1 MKQKIGFMGLGVMG
15 SPMAANIL
23 RAGYPVT
30 VYNRSPQKGE
40 EVVKLGAKRASSPKL
55 LVEEAD
61 VTIAMVTGPDALA
74 ELLWGPDGAAQAFN
88 ADKVFINMSTV
99 PPKFTGELRDKLLP
113 TGVTFIDAPV
123 SGSKKPAEDATL
135 VILAGGRKED
145 VDSCKPLL
153 ETMGKKVV
161 FCGEV
166 GQGSMM
172 KLAINLLLGVMMEG
186 LCEVVNFGKSAGL
199 TLDAMFEVVS
209 NGPLNAA
216 LYQMKAAS
224 LRENDFPVNFP
235 LKHMAKDLKF
245 LVDTAYDLGAPVP
258 VGQMLLHL
266 YRIGVAQDW
275 GDLDFAAIMKVLNHL
290 NPKV

>member
-1 MKQKIGFMGLGVMG
+1 MKQKIGFMGLGIMG

-30 VYNRSPQKGE
+30 VYNRSEQKGD
-40 EVVKLGAKRASSPKL
+40 EVVKRGAQRAASPKSL
-55 LVEEAD
+55 AEGAEV
-61 VTIAMVTGPDALA
+61 IFAMVTGPEALN
-74 ELLWGPDGAAQAFN
+74 ELLWGTDGAAQAFN
-88 ADKVFINMSTV
+88 ANKVFINMSTV
-99 PPKFTGELRDKLLP
+99 SPKFTRELFEKLLP

-145 VDSCKPLL
+145 VDTLTPLL
-153 ETMGKKVV
+153 ETMGKRVV
-161 FCGEV
+161 YCGEI

-172 KLAINLLLGVMMEG
+172 KLTINLLLGAMMEG

-199 TLDAMFEVVS
+199 SLDAMLEVVS

-216 LYQMKAAS
+216 IYQMKADM
-224 LRENDFPVNFP
+224 LRNNDFPVQFP
-235 LKHMAKDLKF
+235 LKHMTKDLKF
-245 LVDTAYDLGAPVP
+245 LVDTAYDLGTPVP

-266 YRIGVAQDW
+266 YRIGVAQNW
-275 GDLDFAAIMKVLNHL
+275 GDLDFAAIMKVLDHL
-290 NPKV
+290 NATE

>member
-1 MKQKIGFMGLGVMG
+1 MKQKIGFMGLGIMG

-30 VYNRSPQKGE
+30 VYNRSEQKGD
-40 EVVKLGAKRASSPKL
+40 EVVKRGAQRAASPKSL
-55 LVEEAD
+55 AEGAEVI
-61 VTIAMVTGPDALA
+61 VAMVTGPEALN
-74 ELLWGPDGAAQAFN
+74 ELLWGTDGAAQAFN
-88 ADKVFINMSTV
+88 ANKVFINMSTV
-99 PPKFTGELRDKLLP
+99 SPKFTRELFEKLLP

-145 VDSCKPLL
+145 VDTLTPLL
-153 ETMGKKVV
+153 ETMGKRVV
-161 FCGEV
+161 YCGEI

-172 KLAINLLLGVMMEG
+172 KLTINLLLGAMMEG

-199 TLDAMFEVVS
+199 SLDAMLEVVS

-216 LYQMKAAS
+216 IYQMKADM
-224 LRENDFPVNFP
+224 LRNNDFPVQFP
-235 LKHMAKDLKF
+235 LKHMTKDLKF
-245 LVDTAYDLGAPVP
+245 LVDTAYDLGTPVP

-266 YRIGVAQDW
+266 YRIGVAQNW
-275 GDLDFAAIMKVLNHL
+275 GDLDFAAIMKVLDHL
-290 NPKV
+290 NATK